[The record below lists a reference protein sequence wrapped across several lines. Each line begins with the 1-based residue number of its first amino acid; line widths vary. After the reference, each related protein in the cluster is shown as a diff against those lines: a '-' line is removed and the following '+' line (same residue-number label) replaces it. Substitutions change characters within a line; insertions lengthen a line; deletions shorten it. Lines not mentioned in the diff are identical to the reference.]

1 MGIQSRVGGEQESL
15 EVGKVAEVSAP
26 VAEITET
33 SVTNREVRPSA
44 DGAAVSVARA
54 APTTV
59 GVETGIMEDVDR
71 PVARVI
77 EKETTERHIEP
88 ARSGAVHTSAAK
100 DTSIN
105 TGILDAQA
113 REVGEIVETA
123 TVTRNIVPSVGPK
136 IELPLDG
143 ASISTT
149 HGTATLNVGVV
160 GRAHQTVGEV
170 IDTEVIS

>member
-1 MGIQSRVGGEQESL
+1 MG
-15 EVGKVAEVSAP
+15 
-26 VAEITET
+26 
-33 SVTNREVRPSA
+33 
-44 DGAAVSVARA
+44 
-54 APTTV
+54 
-59 GVETGIMEDVDR
+59 ETGIMEDVDR

-88 ARSGAVHTSAAK
+88 ARSAAVHSSAAK

-123 TVTRNIVPSVGPK
+123 TVTRNIVSTVGPK

-170 IDTEVIS
+170 I